1 MRAENLINFKS
12 RSTLALDFD
21 NVICQTIAILF
32 QKSSG
37 FLEWEPIS
45 SNSER
50 YIA

>member
-1 MRAENLINFKS
+1 MRAKNLINFKS

-21 NVICQTIAILF
+21 NVICQTIAIF